1 MDTQHCSNNKEGIAA
16 ALLFEVI
23 QESKKG
29 PAPHLLLLQY
39 QEHTHSCYGR
49 EVKRKPLLKKSHKKS
64 HLQTLQTQKNV
75 LWSDLFG
82 VGTICY
88 LWLKSQTV
96 HDRESSTPRV
106 KHGGGSIFILHQQK
120 GKLVTVEGKMSSYL
134 CWICQNFTCNITVKK
149 KQKKKPCSTRIGL
162 ILLSKATYN

>member
-29 PAPHLLLLQY
+29 PAPHLLLLLY

-64 HLQTLQTQKNV
+64 HL
-75 LWSDLFG
+75 
-82 VGTICY
+82 
-88 LWLKSQTV
+88 
-96 HDRESSTPRV
+96 
-106 KHGGGSIFILHQQK
+106 
-120 GKLVTVEGKMSSYL
+120 
-134 CWICQNFTCNITVKK
+134 
-149 KQKKKPCSTRIGL
+149 
-162 ILLSKATYN
+162 